1 MPPANPRTFPT
12 DHDGL
17 RHAAR
22 AAVAEWRDLTRTEA
36 ARGIA
41 PGRRVL
47 VAASFT
53 ANHLAP
59 GLGTALHAHEPNRG
73 VPTIAFA
80 DYNQLFQLCLM
91 PEAYGVHEVDDV
103 VLLWRI
109 EDVFERDFH
118 GWANGES
125 GALARLV
132 DGASA
137 LGASIAD
144 AATRCEAT
152 FIVSDAPVP
161 IGFGLDHHDPAFL
174 TELVELQQAMNT
186 ALAGV
191 LAHTTVDRL
200 RLAAMQLAHGSAN
213 TFDRRNWVMYR
224 QPLADW
230 FGYLVG
236 RSIADV
242 IAART
247 RVPPKVIVLDADNTL
262 WGGTLVDDGV
272 GEVSSAAMPSL
283 APPTARSRSP
293 PGGCVTVGVLLAI
306 ASKNDDEGVREA
318 FAQVDGMVL
327 TDADI
332 AGRRVSWGPKPDG
345 IAELADEFHL
355 GLDAFVFVDD
365 SPYEIGAVNTQLP
378 TVRTLLVPEDVEELP
393 DLLAESGLFR
403 LMRITD
409 DDRERTL
416 RMLAEGDRTRAA
428 TTMSHDEFLAS
439 LDLRVRR
446 LDVGPAELG
455 RVTQLINKTNQFNL
469 TTVRRSE
476 AEVAALLD
484 DPAAE
489 VLAFSV
495 DDRFGEYGIVGV
507 IIATLDVGWQLDTVL
522 MSCRVLGRG
531 VETAML
537 GTAVRSLARPRRCGR
552 DPGDVP
558 AHRPQRAR
566 RHTAAR
572 SRVRAADPRRRAGRA
587 PRAAGRTFA
596 SSCRPTSP
604 SSGRDPRLRLV
615 RVVREPLRAD
625 ARARPG
631 AAVAATELGEA
642 GRHHDQW
649 HVSAVPGRAPARAV
663 PPAVLADRRRAAAGG
678 VGHR

>member
-1 MPPANPRTFPT
+1 MAPANPPTPPT

-22 AAVAEWRDLTRTEA
+22 AAVADWRDLTRAEA
-36 ARGIA
+36 VPGAT

-53 ANHLAP
+53 ANHIAP
-59 GLGTALHAHEPNRG
+59 GLGTALRAHEPRRDA
-73 VPTIAFA
+73 PTISFA

-91 PEAYGVHEVDDV
+91 PDVYGVHEADDV

-118 GWANGES
+118 AWANGES
-125 GALARLV
+125 GAFARLI

-144 AATRCEAT
+144 AATRSDAT
-152 FIVSDAPVP
+152 FVVSDAPVP
-161 IGFGLDHHDPAFL
+161 VGYGLDHHDPAFL
-174 TELVELQQAMNT
+174 TELIELQQAMNT
-186 ALAGV
+186 ALTGV

-200 RLAAMQLAHGSAN
+200 RLAAMQLAHGSAA
-213 TFDRRNWVMYR
+213 TFDRRNWLMYR
-224 QPLADW
+224 QPLVDW
-230 FGYLVG
+230 FGHLVG
-236 RSIADV
+236 RSIADL

-247 RVPPKVIVLDADNTL
+247 RMPPKVVVLDADNTL

-272 GEVSSAAMPSL
+272 GGLKCSDAFPGAAY
-283 APPTARSRSP
+283 RSFQIAAQRLRHR
-293 PGGCVTVGVLLAI
+293 GVLLAI

-332 AGRRVSWGPKPDG
+332 AGRRVSWNPKPDG
-345 IAELADEFHL
+345 IAQLADEFRL

-378 TVRTLLVPEDVEELP
+378 AVRTLSVPEDVEELP

-439 LDLRVRR
+439 LGLRLRR
-446 LDVGPAELG
+446 LDVGQAELG

-484 DPAAE
+484 DPAAS

-495 DDRFGEYGIVGV
+495 DDKFGEYGIVGV
-507 IIATLDVGWQLDTVL
+507 VIATLDVGWQLDTVL

-537 GTAVRSLARPRRCGR
+537 GTAVRSLRGHDGAGAIRATFRPTERNALAATLLADHGFEPTHADEHGEHHVLPAGR
-552 DPGDVP
+552 SIDVP
-558 AHRPQRAR
+558 AHI
-566 RHTAAR
+566 T
-572 SRVRAADPRRRAGRA
+572 
-587 PRAAGRTFA
+587 
-596 SSCRPTSP
+596 
-604 SSGRDPRLRLV
+604 
-615 RVVREPLRAD
+615 VVEP
-625 ARARPG
+625 
-631 AAVAATELGEA
+631 
-642 GRHHDQW
+642 
-649 HVSAVPGRAPARAV
+649 
-663 PPAVLADRRRAAAGG
+663 
-678 VGHR
+678 

>member
-1 MPPANPRTFPT
+1 MPQANASHLPT

-22 AAVAEWRDLTRTEA
+22 AAVAEWRDLTRTGVA
-36 ARGIA
+36 PGTA

-53 ANHLAP
+53 ANHIAP
-59 GLGTALHAHEPNRG
+59 GLGTALHAHEPRRG
-73 VPTIAFA
+73 VPTITFA

-91 PEAYGVHEVDDV
+91 PEAYGVHEADDV

-118 GWANGES
+118 AWANGER
-125 GALARLV
+125 GALARLI

-137 LGASIAD
+137 LGASVAD
-144 AATRCEAT
+144 AATRSDAA
-152 FIVSDAPVP
+152 FVVSDAPVP

-174 TELVELQQAMNT
+174 TELVELQHAMNA

-200 RLAAMQLAHGSAN
+200 RLAAMQLAHGSAP

-230 FGYLVG
+230 FGHLVG

-247 RVPPKVIVLDADNTL
+247 RVPPKVVVLDADNTL

-272 GEVSSAAMPSL
+272 GGLECSDAFPGSAFRSFQIA
-283 APPTARSRSP
+283 ARRLRHR
-293 PGGCVTVGVLLAI
+293 GVLLAI

-318 FAQVDGMVL
+318 FAQVDGMAL

-332 AGRRVSWGPKPDG
+332 AGRRVSWNPKPEG

-365 SPYEIGAVNTQLP
+365 SPYEIGAVNAQLP
-378 TVRTLLVPEDVEELP
+378 AVRTLLVPEDVEELP

-439 LDLRVRR
+439 LELRIRR
-446 LDVGPAELG
+446 LEVGHAELG
-455 RVTQLINKTNQFNL
+455 RVAQLINKTNQFNL
-469 TTVRRSE
+469 TTIRRSE

-484 DPAAE
+484 DPAAS

-495 DDRFGEYGIVGV
+495 DDKFGEYGIVGV
-507 IIATLDVGWQLDTVL
+507 VIATLDVGWELDTVL

-537 GTAVRSLARPRRCGR
+537 GAAVRSLRGHDGAGAIRATFRPTDRNALVATLLADHGFEPTFVDEHGEHHVLPANRSI
-552 DPGDVP
+552 DVP
-558 AHRPQRAR
+558 AHI
-566 RHTAAR
+566 T
-572 SRVRAADPRRRAGRA
+572 
-587 PRAAGRTFA
+587 
-596 SSCRPTSP
+596 
-604 SSGRDPRLRLV
+604 
-615 RVVREPLRAD
+615 VVEP
-625 ARARPG
+625 
-631 AAVAATELGEA
+631 
-642 GRHHDQW
+642 
-649 HVSAVPGRAPARAV
+649 
-663 PPAVLADRRRAAAGG
+663 
-678 VGHR
+678 

>member
-1 MPPANPRTFPT
+1 MSPANANTPPT

-22 AAVAEWRDLTRTEA
+22 GAVAEWRDVTRA
-36 ARGIA
+36 DPQPGAA

-53 ANHLAP
+53 ANHIAP
-59 GLGTALHAHEPNRG
+59 GLGTALRVHEPHRDA
-73 VPTIAFA
+73 PTIAFA

-91 PEAYGVHEVDDV
+91 PEAYGVHEADDV

-118 GWANGES
+118 AWSNGES
-125 GALARLV
+125 GALARLI

-144 AATRCEAT
+144 AATRSDAT
-152 FIVSDAPVP
+152 FVVSDAPVP
-161 IGFGLDHHDPAFL
+161 IGYGLDHHDPAFL
-174 TELVELQQAMNT
+174 TELVELQHAMNT

-191 LAHTTVDRL
+191 LAHTPVDRL
-200 RLAAMQLAHGSAN
+200 RLAAMQLAHGSTA

-262 WGGTLVDDGV
+262 WGGTLVDDGI
-272 GEVSSAAMPSL
+272 GGLKCSDAFPGAAYRGFQIAAQRL
-283 APPTARSRSP
+283 RHR
-293 PGGCVTVGVLLAI
+293 GVLLAI
-306 ASKNDDEGVREA
+306 ASKNDDDDVREA

-332 AGRRVSWGPKPDG
+332 AGRRVSWNPKPDA

-355 GLDAFVFVDD
+355 GLDSFVFVDD
-365 SPYEIGAVNTQLP
+365 SPYEIGAVGTQLP
-378 TVRTLLVPEDVEELP
+378 AVRTLLVPEDVEELP
-393 DLLAESGLFR
+393 DLLADSGLFR

-439 LDLRVRR
+439 LELRVQRVE
-446 LDVGPAELG
+446 VGHAELG

-469 TTVRRSE
+469 TTIRRSE
-476 AEVAALLD
+476 TEVAALLD
-484 DPAAE
+484 DPAAS

-507 IIATLDVGWQLDTVL
+507 VIATLDVGWQLDTVL

-537 GTAVRSLARPRRCGR
+537 ATAVRSLRGR
-552 DPGDVP
+552 DG
-558 AHRPQRAR
+558 AGAIRA
-566 RHTAAR
+566 
-572 SRVRAADPRRRAGRA
+572 
-587 PRAAGRTFA
+587 TF
-596 SSCRPTSP
+596 RPTD
-604 SSGRDPRLRLV
+604 RNALV
-615 RVVREPLRAD
+615 STLLADHGFEPTHVD
-625 ARARPG
+625 
-631 AAVAATELGEA
+631 ELGEHHVLPA
-642 GRHHDQW
+642 GRSIDLPTHIT
-649 HVSAVPGRAPARAV
+649 VVEP
-663 PPAVLADRRRAAAGG
+663 
-678 VGHR
+678 